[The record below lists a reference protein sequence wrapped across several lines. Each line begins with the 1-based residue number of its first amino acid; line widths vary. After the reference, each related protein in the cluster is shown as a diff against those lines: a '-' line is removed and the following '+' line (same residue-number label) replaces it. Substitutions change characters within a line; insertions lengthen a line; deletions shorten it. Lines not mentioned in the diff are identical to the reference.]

1 MLAAASGVRGLKR
14 ESFDMANQQNL
25 GFTFTCVINAP
36 VERVF
41 TTITDQQA
49 ISTFFTDASSGP
61 LPTGATVH
69 WRFDELDIDVDVH
82 VEQVIP
88 NQRIVCNW
96 PAAGDVDYR
105 TTFTFTF
112 ESHGD
117 STTVHV
123 HETGWRR
130 DDPGFASAFDQCS
143 GWTHFFASLKAR
155 LEHNVN
161 LKHFYSDAD

>member
-1 MLAAASGVRGLKR
+1 MT
-14 ESFDMANQQNL
+14 EPNDL

-36 VERVF
+36 VDKVF
-41 TTITDQQA
+41 TTITNQAA

-61 LPTGATVH
+61 LTTGATVM
-69 WRFDELDIDVDVH
+69 WTFGNLRIDVQI
-82 VEQVIP
+82 EQVIP
-88 NQRIVCNW
+88 NRRIVCNW

-112 ESHGD
+112 QSHGQ

-123 HETGWRR
+123 SESGWRR
-130 DDPGFASAFDQCS
+130 DAPGLASAFDQCS

-161 LKHFYSDAD
+161 LKHFYADLDAQQQDQP